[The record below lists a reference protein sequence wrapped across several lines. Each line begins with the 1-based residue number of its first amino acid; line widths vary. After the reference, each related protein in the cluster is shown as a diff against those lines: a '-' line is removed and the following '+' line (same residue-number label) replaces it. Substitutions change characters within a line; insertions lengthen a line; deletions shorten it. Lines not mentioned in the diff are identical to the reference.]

1 MKKDEIK
8 FYLTWEDEDN
18 EEITVVTRIQD
29 YLNEHGKYENEKL
42 IIGMWS
48 EAYEC
53 SPDHIVEFLV
63 ENAEQFPNLKEIYFG
78 DMEGEECEV
87 SWINNTDLA
96 PLINTFKVEKFTAK
110 GGQDLRFDNIK
121 SESLKS
127 LSIISGGTDKE
138 TLNDLINAQLPNLE
152 RIEIYLGVCDYGFNA
167 EVKDII
173 PFTKR
178 ENFPKLKYLGL
189 KNSEIQD
196 EICEKVFEGDLIKDL
211 RVLDLSLGTLGDKG
225 AKVILDN
232 IEKLSHLECFDLTY
246 NYISENLLNEI
257 GSKLKEY
264 NVKFLSS
271 QEDVDIDEDDEWR
284 YPYITE

>member
-8 FYLTWEDEDN
+8 FYLTWEEEEE
-18 EEITVVTRIQD
+18 EEITVVTKIQD
-29 YLNEHGKYENEKL
+29 YLNDYGKYENEKL
-42 IIGMWS
+42 IIGMWIG
-48 EAYEC
+48 AYEN
-53 SPDHIVEFLV
+53 SPNHIVEFLV
-63 ENAEQFPNLKEIYFG
+63 KNAEQFPNLKEIYFG
-78 DMEGEECEV
+78 DMEGEECEI

-110 GGQDLRFDNIK
+110 GGEGLRFNNIK

-152 RIEIYLGVCDYGFNA
+152 RIEIYLGVSAYGFNA
-167 EVKDII
+167 EIEDIT
-173 PFTKR
+173 PFIKR

-196 EICEKVFEGDLIKDL
+196 EICEKVFEGDILKDL
-211 RVLDLSLGTLGDKG
+211 RALDLSLGTLGDKG

-246 NYISENLLNEI
+246 NYISENPLNEI

-271 QEDVDIDEDDEWR
+271 QEDVYIDKDDEWR